1 MRRAGGEAMKEV
13 LTSERR
19 LDLEVSDRGME
30 RCGRDAEADLISCAA
45 RRLFIS
51 LEKPSVQVLIS
62 PTWSW
67 SCSSV
72 AQLRAVSAGCEE
84 TEDIMDTAGNDL
96 SKSGTTSSLHV

>member
-30 RCGRDAEADLISCAA
+30 RYGRDAEADLISCAA

-62 PTWSW
+62 PTWS
-67 SCSSV
+67 CSSV
-72 AQLRAVSAGCEE
+72 AQLRAVSAGREE